1 MGFGGNT
8 PCVEVRHVSG
18 LTLILD
24 GGSGI
29 RRLGTKL
36 LRDSGGRAGVVHL
49 LLTHF
54 HWDHIQGIP
63 FFAPLYHAGTTV
75 HFYATEPVEQLHG
88 LLGGQMMKP
97 YFPVGLPNAQNF
109 YHFIPGEGISIGDV
123 RVTPIPL
130 RHSDKVSGYRLEA
143 EEGSVVYGTD
153 HEHGVA
159 EFDEGLIRA
168 AANADILIYDSH
180 YTPEEYPQKVGWGHS
195 TWSEAVRVATA
206 ANVKRLILF
215 HHAPERSDAEL
226 KRVVLQARKHFK
238 NTDAAREGW
247 QIEVAP
253 GERHRRV

>member
-1 MGFGGNT
+1 
-8 PCVEVRHVSG
+8 
-18 LTLILD
+18 
-24 GGSGI
+24 
-29 RRLGTKL
+29 
-36 LRDSGGRAGVVHL
+36 
-49 LLTHF
+49 
-54 HWDHIQGIP
+54 
-63 FFAPLYHAGTTV
+63 
-75 HFYATEPVEQLHG
+75 
-88 LLGGQMMKP
+88 
-97 YFPVGLPNAQNF
+97 
-109 YHFIPGEGISIGDV
+109 
-123 RVTPIPL
+123 VTPIPL